1 MAKFGKILSAAA
13 LLLGA
18 SLSLDAQVYTSGDN
32 PGGVKW
38 WQVRTQNF
46 RIIYPEGLD
55 SLARVYASQL
65 ELWRKP
71 VGQSIGFTPNGAYR
85 RPMPVVLEAF
95 KADNNG
101 LVSWMPRRMELYT
114 VPDAYGAGA
123 IPSETELAIH
133 EGRHVAQMQLG
144 RTGIFKPLGWLTGQ
158 LSDGV
163 ASALYGGPAL
173 LEGDAVV
180 AETALTAA
188 GRGRTADFL
197 EYMRVSFGSGDYRNY
212 YRWRYG
218 SVKRYTP
225 DYYKVGYMTVAGMR
239 YFYDAPDYTKRFY
252 SRVSERKFAL
262 PMFNLQKTV
271 KGVSGKKFRKAWMEV
286 AQGYG
291 EIWEQERV
299 QRAPFIEAQALTQ
312 TPKQYVKY
320 WGSTFAGGKIY
331 AIRAGL
337 YEPRTIV
344 AIGEDG
350 SEECLGAFAASTSAL
365 RYDPSLGRL
374 WWSETVPDKRW
385 GMQEASLIR
394 YIELGD
400 VPAAA
405 VASNPDSP
413 ASEISAGGNSNGG
426 SDKVGSGNPGRVKG
440 KHSLKISGRYYNPA
454 PDGQGRLA
462 VTEYPLRGGSA
473 AVLLSG
479 SDGRVIGRYAAPDS
493 MQVVECGWMNGRL
506 YASAVTAQGFGIY
519 DVEGGYKAVLD
530 ASPVKIKQL
539 QTSADGSELLFVS
552 DHSGVNE
559 LYSLSSDGRIV
570 RLSSTPYGA
579 ADFVQLPDGRVAFT
593 QPAVDGQMIYTAAQD
608 YAQEVTD
615 WVGTRHLDAV
625 AEKLSEQ
632 ERMLAAQQ
640 YGTDG
645 GSETFGGKT
654 GSRRG
659 ADDGVSENVIGR
671 GAAGGEVEISEAMRY
686 RKGLNAINIHSWV
699 PLGFSYDSIL
709 EASYDE
715 VYETVSPGA
724 SVLFQNTLGTLYGIA
739 GYSLKSGT
747 GSEWRHTAHA
757 SVTYSGLYPIIEASV
772 DFNDRDI
779 IRYGQQ
785 RITGMGKSLTSRTL
799 SAPSLSGKVKVYV
812 PLDFSGG
819 GWYRGVIPQFS
830 LSMTNDILDK
840 SLARYRKVNVFGEN
854 SGYIRLLQG
863 IDVGD
868 RHFVSRAVA
877 SLRAY
882 TMRPTASSAIY
893 PRLGIGIEGGLAF
906 RPGLTD
912 LFSPAAFT
920 YVYGYVPGLWKQQG
934 VKLTAVVQKQLGD
947 SPLAKEAYLVTAP
960 RGFTSSQTQQYLM
973 GRYSSQ
979 TKFTVDYALGSLPLD
994 WVGLGPVAYV
1004 KSLDFALHGDLGF
1017 YSGSYTGVTPVQGTL
1032 YSAGA
1037 DLTLRLGNLLWAPYE
1052 CHLGVTWSYNGGSL
1066 WAPFSLFQNALPSRH
1081 YFGAIF
1087 SADL

>member
-13 LLLGA
+13 LLLGVT
-18 SLSLDAQVYTSGDN
+18 LSLDAQVYTSGDN

-65 ELWRKP
+65 ELWREP
-71 VGQSIGFTPNGAYR
+71 IGQSIGFTPNCRYR

-95 KADNNG
+95 MADNNG

-123 IPSETELAIH
+123 LPSETELAIH

-144 RTGIFKPLGWLTGQ
+144 RTGLFRPLGWLTGQ

-163 ASALYGGPAL
+163 ASALYGGPVL

-197 EYMRVSFGSGDYRNY
+197 EYMRVSFGSGDYRNF

-239 YFYDAPDYTKRFY
+239 YFYNAPDFTEQFY
-252 SRVSERKFAL
+252 SRVSGRRFSL
-262 PMFNLQKTV
+262 PLFNLQKTV
-271 KGVSGKKFRKAWMEV
+271 RDVSGLKFRKVWMEV

-291 EIWEQERV
+291 EIWEQERE
-299 QRAPFIEAQALTQ
+299 QRAPFIESQALTQ

-320 WGSTFAGGKIY
+320 WGSTLANGKIY

-337 YEPRTIV
+337 YEPRTLV

-365 RYDPSLGRL
+365 RYDTSLGRL
-374 WWSETVPDKRW
+374 WWSETVSDKRW

-405 VASNPDSP
+405 VASNPDST
-413 ASEISAGGNSNGG
+413 ASAMSAVGNSTGGSGKVGGGSAGRGVS
-426 SDKVGSGNPGRVKG
+426 KQ
-440 KHSLKISGRYYNPA
+440 SLKISGRYYNPA
-454 PDGQGRLA
+454 PDGGGRLA

-479 SDGRVIGRYAAPDS
+479 SDGCVIGRYAAPDS
-493 MQVVECGWMNGRL
+493 MQVVECGWMEGHL
-506 YASAVTAQGFGIY
+506 YASAVTPKGFGIY
-519 DVEGGYKAVLD
+519 DVEGGFKAVLD

-539 QTSADGSELLFVS
+539 QSSADGSELLFVS
-552 DHSGVNE
+552 DQSGVNE
-559 LYSLSSDGRIV
+559 LYSLSRDGRIV
-570 RLSSTPYGA
+570 RLSCTPYGA
-579 ADFVQLPDGRVAFT
+579 ADFVQLPDGRMAFT
-593 QPAVDGQMIYTAAQD
+593 QPAVDGQMIYTAVRD
-608 YAQEVTD
+608 YAVEVGD
-615 WVGTRHLDAV
+615 WAGTRHLNPVAERLSQQERELAAV
-625 AEKLSEQ
+625 A
-632 ERMLAAQQ
+632 
-640 YGTDG
+640 
-645 GSETFGGKT
+645 GSSDVE
-654 GSRRG
+654 
-659 ADDGVSENVIGR
+659 DENGIGR
-671 GAAGGEVEISEAMRY
+671 GAAEVETGSAELGISEAKRY
-686 RKGLNAINIHSWV
+686 RKVLNAINIHSWV

-724 SVLFQNTLGTLYGIA
+724 SVLFQNTLGTLYGLA
-739 GYSLKSGT
+739 GYSLKSGE
-747 GSEWRHTAHA
+747 GSEWRNTFHA
-757 SVTYSGLYPIIEASV
+757 NVTYSGLYPVFEASV

-779 IRYGQQ
+779 YLYNLQQ
-785 RITGMGKSLTSRTL
+785 FTGMSKSLSARQL
-799 SAPSLSGKVKVYV
+799 SAPSWSGTLKVYV
-812 PLDFSGG
+812 PLNFSSG
-819 GWYRGVIPQFS
+819 GWYRGVIPQIS
-830 LSMTNDILDK
+830 ISASNDILDK
-840 SLARYRKVNVFGEN
+840 SLSHFRRARVFGSSE
-854 SGYIRLLQG
+854 RFLRQLQG
-863 IDVGD
+863 IELGD
-868 RHFVSRAVA
+868 RKFVSRSVA
-877 SLRAY
+877 SIRAY
-882 TMRPTASSAIY
+882 TMRPVASSAVY
-893 PRLGIGIEGGLAF
+893 PRLGIGIEGGVAF
-906 RPGLTD
+906 RPGLTEI
-912 LFSPAAFT
+912 FSPSAFA
-920 YVYGYVPGLWKQQG
+920 YFYGYVPGLCRTQG
-934 VKLTAVVQKQLGD
+934 VKLTAALQKQLGD
-947 SPLAKEAYLVTAP
+947 SPLAKEAYLVTTP
-960 RGFTSSQTQQYLM
+960 RGFTSSQAQQYLM

-994 WVGLGPVAYV
+994 WAGLGPVAYV
-1004 KSLDFALHGDLGF
+1004 KSLDFALHGDLGY
-1017 YSGSYTGVTPVQGTL
+1017 YSGNYAHVTPVQGTL
-1032 YSAGA
+1032 CSAGA
-1037 DLTLRLGNLLWAPYE
+1037 DITLRVGNLLWAPYE
-1052 CHLGVTWSYNGGSL
+1052 CHIGVTWSCNGGSL
-1066 WAPFSLFQNALPSRH
+1066 WAPFTSLQNALPSRH